1 MLYLCDLTCTLGCIL
16 RIKME
21 DHASET
27 AAPLHRLPADMW
39 MEIFRHFASY
49 EVCLQHTSLVCKEW
63 CVVGRWHAL
72 FRDYVKREYGD
83 GEPSLDVY
91 RTWRII
97 CRRVPAHGTNAVEQ
111 ALDMGWTRHML
122 FQRWDDDLPSF
133 RVDWNV
139 PPPLVQL
146 YAWICAFLSRTV
158 ARLMMMFPGCACYV
172 FLDPVMY
179 TPAYRRHCQDI
190 LDTYF
195 RGRHARYSTEGLCL
209 EHGAVD
215 RARLCTRK
223 IYTNG
228 SQAMFPTQ
236 PFDAQNC
243 KRCTTDSDM
252 LQAHR
257 RLGLTCSFRA
267 GQATFGDGIDVVG
280 VWM

>member
-146 YAWICAFLSRTV
+146 YAWICALLSRTV
-158 ARLMMMFPGCACYV
+158 ARLMMMFPGCVCYV

-179 TPAYRRHCQDI
+179 TEKLRQYCLLRDSDLADTADIHTRYQCCSHPRKFTCAYV
-190 LDTYF
+190 T
-195 RGRHARYSTEGLCL
+195 HA
-209 EHGAVD
+209 
-215 RARLCTRK
+215 
-223 IYTNG
+223 NG
-228 SQAMFPTQ
+228 SKSMFPAQ
-236 PFDAQNC
+236 PFDAENC
-243 KRCTTDSDM
+243 TRCTADSDM
-252 LQAHR
+252 LAPHR